1 MSETK
6 TDLSLEEKADFTV
19 ADKTTLVDQ
28 KAIMNSFISTRM
40 RMHHDSVE
48 DAKATYEREARY
60 FKRLVSAST
69 KLKTATGLS
78 LCSVFFE
85 VAITG
90 LSLQPGGKA
99 DAFIESRGT
108 KTGEKRDNKDVY
120 IEIASLSVSAY
131 GELNMRIKAGQII
144 RMSNPIVL
152 YEKDHFQPMTTGRGE
167 LTIDYKAEIPRTS
180 NTIVGVWCAVYLP
193 HNGIDF
199 KWLLEADIKRLM
211 EYSIPKYQGATANK
225 LYTSNNGQIDT
236 GFLEA
241 KCIKHAM
248 RAYTKLKVS
257 DNIQFE
263 KSVDDIESEENGFAE
278 KEEIKPVV
286 VIEEEKEEDNGGF

>member
-1 MSETK
+1 MSEK
-6 TDLSLEEKADFTV
+6 EKPDFTV
-19 ADKTTLVDQ
+19 VDKTTLVDQ
-28 KAIMNSFISTRM
+28 TPIKESFISTRM
-40 RMHHDSVE
+40 KMHHDSIE
-48 DAKATYEREARY
+48 DAEATYEREARY

-69 KLKTATGLS
+69 KLKSATGIS
-78 LCSVFFE
+78 LCSAFFE
-85 VAITG
+85 IAITG
-90 LSLQPGGKA
+90 LSLQPGSKA

-108 KTGEKRDNKDVY
+108 KTGEKKEGRDVY
-120 IEIASLSVSAY
+120 IEVAALSVSAY

-144 RMSNPIVL
+144 RMSNPIVI
-152 YEKDHFQPMTTGRGE
+152 YEKDHFQPRTTGRGE
-167 LTIDYKAEIPRTS
+167 LTIDYVAEIPRTS
-180 NTIVGVWCAVYLP
+180 NVIVGVWCAVYLP

-211 EYSIPKYQGATANK
+211 EYSTPKYQGGTANK
-225 LYTSNNGQIDT
+225 LYTANNGQIDP

-263 KSVDDIESEENGFAE
+263 KSIDDIEAEEIENPNGFSD

-286 VIEEEKEEDNGGF
+286 VEKEDEEDNGGF